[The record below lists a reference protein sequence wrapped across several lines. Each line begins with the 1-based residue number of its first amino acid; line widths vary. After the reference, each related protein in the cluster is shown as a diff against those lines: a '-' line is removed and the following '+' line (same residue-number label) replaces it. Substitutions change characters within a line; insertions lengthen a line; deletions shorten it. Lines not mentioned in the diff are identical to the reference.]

1 MGEREAMA
9 TCARSGRPTPGM
21 ISEAMAQKRSSS
33 RTRSDDGSSE
43 SGSPVSFASPPG
55 SPVASVLHGT
65 SVPRVRSHLNS
76 GLHSPFSHSS
86 LSRASSC
93 TGSDA
98 GSILHVEP
106 SAHLSDIIVLKHVA
120 PDQRSAAQVQ
130 RVLDMTRSDD
140 SDQVVFARKGWPVI
154 TNAPVNLQAAL
165 ARQVQVALVK
175 AGRKIASEGSKVVR
189 SYFVVHGHVSVRED
203 LVTATGAGNK
213 DQPFRLRTLA
223 MGDTFGELPAGPRA
237 QPHTSQR
244 VTSKSDV
251 ILFSIEHSTYF
262 KLVQGQR
269 DADDHARKMDL
280 LQHLYPAW
288 GDADD
293 EVAGNRRES
302 DIAKMARILK
312 LKTFQPGQ
320 HLVQQDR
327 EMAEIHFVLSG
338 EVLLK
343 VDVSL
348 KEAFP
353 GATKEPAAEQDQ
365 SDLLGAAAINNTQ
378 NRELRK
384 AESLGAQIQFLH
396 ALTPRQLGTVK
407 SGQYTF
413 ATKCRGDSIGVS
425 HVWKEYQKC
434 LYSAVAKMPTEVAS
448 VSVQSFKK
456 DFPSRFLTLQY
467 KVSELD
473 YAQSSSTLIRLLHI
487 EALEGWRSQKT
498 IAEIL
503 PQLPQRIP
511 SFVGGSQGSSS
522 RKLNKSILEVKE
534 NIEDPADRKRRLLFS
549 MACQSMNNVQTK
561 RGSDE
566 EATFLSEEDALA
578 SPTHRLLFGGRDQ
591 LRRKDWAPFVCTPST
606 PRTPQTPYQHPRP
619 ATVPTEPWW
628 IQQHTQSR
636 ARLFEEGRTR
646 ALKQPSVPR
655 NASVSKDPY
664 RRHKP
669 ATPQRRVQ
677 QPTSLMKLP
686 DPNGATLEFVEQIRS
701 RATYLTPRKVH
712 RLTLRSSA

>member
-1 MGEREAMA
+1 MSTSRLAVQGFPRHWWCGASSAGCSDGGLSVLANVGHERAFRDLEVTAEHAAAALGHLSGAAYPLKRRRRARANSTTPPPSSKARLQLGPGGPAPNSWVPCSWSRERRVGEREAMA

-55 SPVASVLHGT
+55 SPVASMLHGT

-327 EMAEIHFVLSG
+327 EMAEIHFVC
-338 EVLLK
+338 
-343 VDVSL
+343 
-348 KEAFP
+348 
-353 GATKEPAAEQDQ
+353 
-365 SDLLGAAAINNTQ
+365 
-378 NRELRK
+378 
-384 AESLGAQIQFLH
+384 H
-396 ALTPRQLGTVK
+396 
-407 SGQYTF
+407 Y
-413 ATKCRGDSIGVS
+413 
-425 HVWKEYQKC
+425 Y
-434 LYSAVAKMPTEVAS
+434 
-448 VSVQSFKK
+448 
-456 DFPSRFLTLQY
+456 
-467 KVSELD
+467 
-473 YAQSSSTLIRLLHI
+473 
-487 EALEGWRSQKT
+487 
-498 IAEIL
+498 
-503 PQLPQRIP
+503 
-511 SFVGGSQGSSS
+511 
-522 RKLNKSILEVKE
+522 
-534 NIEDPADRKRRLLFS
+534 
-549 MACQSMNNVQTK
+549 
-561 RGSDE
+561 
-566 EATFLSEEDALA
+566 
-578 SPTHRLLFGGRDQ
+578 
-591 LRRKDWAPFVCTPST
+591 
-606 PRTPQTPYQHPRP
+606 
-619 ATVPTEPWW
+619 
-628 IQQHTQSR
+628 
-636 ARLFEEGRTR
+636 
-646 ALKQPSVPR
+646 
-655 NASVSKDPY
+655 
-664 RRHKP
+664 
-669 ATPQRRVQ
+669 ATPV
-677 QPTSLMKLP
+677 
-686 DPNGATLEFVEQIRS
+686 
-701 RATYLTPRKVH
+701 
-712 RLTLRSSA
+712 